1 MTIIVGNTLKGLC
14 YRKSDCQNDN
24 YEIAYIIIGKGSSL
38 SGIVFEPGILG
49 TPCLPCPIRLQWRHA
64 LSLQLLDNGTFWLFN
79 RDSLTPFCLLWKS
92 ILLSKNT

>member
-1 MTIIVGNTLKGLC
+1 MTIIVVNTLKGLC

-49 TPCLPCPIRLQWRHA
+49 TPRLPCPIRGC
-64 LSLQLLDNGTFWLFN
+64 NGGTHCHCSSWIMVRFGF
-79 RDSLTPFCLLWKS
+79 STG
-92 ILLSKNT
+92 TH